1 MSHNNNQRNASKKAE
16 LTFVPA
22 LEEPLDLCEGQAT
35 NAAEHRVSKCS
46 RKASQEKQPAH
57 QRTYLDGSSSPV
69 FRARRL
75 SLRRPAS
82 SLASDP
88 RSRLAGAV
96 ALAVVLMANR
106 SRPPTKNA
114 FTKPEAGRY
123 RGDGA
128 WCCSPAP
135 PPFPRT
141 PPHPACAQRARPGA
155 VSVCAGPRKRAQ
167 LPPAALRLPVFYL
180 LPPQNSAGFATA
192 SILARG
198 FARGGGQIAAF
209 PRPCKSA
216 ATAGACCALRL
227 LMRDKHGHHCNASAG
242 VQPWFVPE
250 STSQLAGPEFDSRLL
265 NLTPSSSI

>member
-96 ALAVVLMANR
+96 ACRCVDG
-106 SRPPTKNA
+106 
-114 FTKPEAGRY
+114 KPLSSTNEKCLYKTRGGALPGGR
-123 RGDGA
+123 RAMDGA
-128 WCCSPAP
+128 APQP
-135 PPFPRT
+135 PPPPRSEGNMPLLRLKCRRPAAPT
-141 PPHPACAQRARPGA
+141 PTAACKETRCCLVLLQ
-155 VSVCAGPRKRAQ
+155 GPPS
-167 LPPAALRLPVFYL
+167 PPARHDRQRPQQQQPHAQTRPELP
-180 LPPQNSAGFATA
+180 
-192 SILARG
+192 
-198 FARGGGQIAAF
+198 
-209 PRPCKSA
+209 A
-216 ATAGACCALRL
+216 AT
-227 LMRDKHGHHCNASAG
+227 S
-242 VQPWFVPE
+242 PE
-250 STSQLAGPEFDSRLL
+250 SRTQPPPPRAST
-265 NLTPSSSI
+265 TPTTTTRRE